1 MTLEDEFCDI
11 VKKARMGRGQSVAQA
26 AEAAH
31 LQEDEWER
39 LERGARFPSEREVYA
54 VAGALDLKGEALAAV
69 SVQGWLPASSPEWV
83 SSLVVT
89 VRGAIGGYEVKG
101 YVLCDPQTKQA
112 VFIDTAYN
120 ATAMLAVLKAK
131 NLTLVGVCLTH
142 GHRDH
147 AGGLD
152 RILSE
157 WRVPMYLGQ
166 GDAPLVP
173 WMPSVESVIVP
184 NDQHIIAVGDLKVTC
199 IATPGHTPGGFCYTV
214 HSVGHTLCFVGDTL
228 FAGSVGRSNPFSLYA
243 DHLSSVRQ
251 QVLRMDPA
259 TVLLPGHGPPTTVKE
274 ELVHNPFASTPHT
287 NLA

>member
-1 MTLEDEFCDI
+1 MTLEDEFCDV

-31 LQEDEWER
+31 LQKDEWER
-39 LERGARFPSEREVYA
+39 LEHGARCPSEREVYA
-54 VAGALDLKGEALAAV
+54 VARALDLKGEALAAV
-69 SVQGWLPASSPEWV
+69 SVRGWLPASSPEWV

-89 VRGAIGGYEVKG
+89 VHGAIGGYEVKG
-101 YVLCDPQTKQA
+101 YVLFDPQTQRA

-120 ATAMLAVLKAK
+120 ATAMLAVLQAK

-157 WRVPMYLGQ
+157 WSVPVYLGP
-166 GDAPLVP
+166 GDATLLP
-173 WMPSVESVIVP
+173 WRPSAESVIVP
-184 NDQHIIAVGDLKVTC
+184 DDQHSIAVGDLKVTC

-214 HSVGHTLCFVGDTL
+214 HSGGHTVCCVGDTL

-243 DHLSSVRQ
+243 DHLISVQR

-259 TVLLPGHGPPTTVKE
+259 TVLLPGHGPPTTVRE
-274 ELVHNPFASTPHT
+274 ERMQNPFA
-287 NLA
+287 